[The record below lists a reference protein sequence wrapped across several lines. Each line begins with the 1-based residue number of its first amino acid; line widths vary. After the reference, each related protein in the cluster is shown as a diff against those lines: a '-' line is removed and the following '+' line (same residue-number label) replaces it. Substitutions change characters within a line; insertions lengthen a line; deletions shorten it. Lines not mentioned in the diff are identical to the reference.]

1 MDLHKT
7 ILLYSKYSKT
17 STKLLELV
25 DNCGFNIQEII
36 GYRLI
41 SVDSKTVR
49 KQIMNNR
56 DITVKHVPC
65 LIKLFNNGMIEQYDY
80 KELHQLIEYTIKLHK
95 EEQTKQQTQPTT
107 AKKKHLGVK
116 EHYSNSKSEYNVEEI
131 QTKQRTKRK
140 KQNTQHTKKQRKTTT
155 IDSEDGS
162 ETESED
168 TTILEPEPEPVQSNE
183 KPSAK
188 KQKSDDIMSRA
199 MEMQKER
206 ELTEESS
213 DKKPL
218 PRIGPI

>member
-17 STKLLELV
+17 STKMLELV

-49 KQIMNNR
+49 KQILNNR

-95 EEQTKQQTQPTT
+95 EEQTKQQTQPT
-107 AKKKHLGVK
+107 AVKKEHLGMK
-116 EHYSNSKSEYNVEEI
+116 EHEPNSDSDVEEI
-131 QTKQRTKRK
+131 QI
-140 KQNTQHTKKQRKTTT
+140 KQRKKRNTSHTNKQRKATT
-155 IDSEDGS
+155 IDSEDES
-162 ETESED
+162 ETDSED
-168 TTILEPEPEPVQSNE
+168 TTKLEPEPVQSNE

-206 ELTEESS
+206 ELTEESN